1 MVLKIMKEIT
11 IKVDKKII
19 EIVNEMIKL
28 KIAKNKEQAYNMIIK
43 AGIEK
48 IIELIKR
55 KEKEKIMNLLLT
67 ELTMDLLSTLRE
79 EWLKR

>member
-28 KIAKNKEQAYNMIIK
+28 KIAKNREQAYNMIIK
-43 AGIEK
+43 AGIDK

-67 ELTMDLLSTLRE
+67 ELTMDILSTPRE

>member
-1 MVLKIMKEIT
+1 MKEIT